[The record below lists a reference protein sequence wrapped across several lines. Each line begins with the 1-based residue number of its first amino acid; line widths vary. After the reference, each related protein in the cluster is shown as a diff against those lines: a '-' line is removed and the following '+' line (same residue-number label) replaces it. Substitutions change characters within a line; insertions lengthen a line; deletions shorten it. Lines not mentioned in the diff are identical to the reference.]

1 MNAMWIREHLE
12 KSGTTQAEL
21 AEAIGLTAVQIN
33 KILSGVRGIK
43 ATEADRMRQFFGYGE
58 HSAPTRVENDHV
70 PPPRSKL
77 VSVYDI
83 AASAGN
89 GTLAEYESVAYS
101 LAFPP
106 NYLDKLTKSSPKH
119 LAIISVKG
127 DSMIPTL
134 HDDDIVMVDM
144 SKTNAA
150 YDGMFVIRHIDVIKV
165 KRLRISP
172 TRETITIISDNDVL
186 YPPETWP
193 SEDVDVIGRVI
204 WTGRKV

>member
-1 MNAMWIREHLE
+1 MWIRQQLE
-12 KSGTTQAEL
+12 RTGATQAQL
-21 AEAIGLTAVQIN
+21 GAAVGLTSVQIN

-43 ATEADRMRQFFGYGE
+43 AAEADRIRDFFG
-58 HSAPTRVENDHV
+58 HDFDPAPARVENGDA
-70 PPPRSKL
+70 PPARTKL

-89 GTLAEYESVAYS
+89 GALAEYEAVAYS

-106 NYLDKLTKSSPKH
+106 NYLAKLTKSSPRN

-127 DSMIPTL
+127 DSMVPTL
-134 HDDDIVMVDM
+134 MDDDIVMVDM
-144 SKTNAA
+144 SKTNVG
-150 YDGMFVIRHIDVIKV
+150 YDGMFVIRTIDVIKV
-165 KRLRISP
+165 KRLRLSVD
-172 TRETITIISDNDVL
+172 RSAITLISDNDAL

-193 SEDVDVIGRVI
+193 TEEVEVIGRVI